1 MSCAWAMLTIMTSK
15 KIRASQ
21 GTDPTPQRRHGSGDT
36 NAYAMLL
43 RGLCSARSKFRSC
56 SLRTTSSFVN
66 SWIVTHRNGAALNT
80 RTVAR
85 STLGSSTGSLQFSI
99 LPTMLFVGVYDQCTS
114 SGCMYVGA
122 YVEAAVRGRLST
134 LTEARRTLA
143 TFVKYKFKV
152 KGAIL
157 YPIS

>member
-1 MSCAWAMLTIMTSK
+1 MLAQDDVELRSRSRSFAPGKTHNHRS
-15 KIRASQ
+15 R
-21 GTDPTPQRRHGSGDT
+21 GDT
-36 NAYAMLL
+36 PWRAQ
-43 RGLCSARSKFRSC
+43 
-56 SLRTTSSFVN
+56 TESSFVN

-143 TFVKYKFKV
+143 TFVKFKV

>member
-1 MSCAWAMLTIMTSK
+1 MLAQDDVELRSRSRSFAPGKTHNHRS
-15 KIRASQ
+15 R
-21 GTDPTPQRRHGSGDT
+21 GDT
-36 NAYAMLL
+36 PWRAQ
-43 RGLCSARSKFRSC
+43 
-56 SLRTTSSFVN
+56 TESSFVN

-99 LPTMLFVGVYDQCTS
+99 LPTMLFVGVYVV
-114 SGCMYVGA
+114 GVYVRLYVGA

-134 LTEARRTLA
+134 LTEARRTLS
-143 TFVKYKFKV
+143 TFVKFKV